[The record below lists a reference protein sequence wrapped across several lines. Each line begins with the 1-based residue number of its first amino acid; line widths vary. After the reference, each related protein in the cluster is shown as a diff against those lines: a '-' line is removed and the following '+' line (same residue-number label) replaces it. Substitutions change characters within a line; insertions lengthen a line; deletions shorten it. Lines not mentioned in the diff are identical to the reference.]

1 LQPGVDVRIVRE
13 DGTDQPPGE
22 PGEIRVRGWNVMRGY
37 FDKPKETADAL
48 SPDGWLSTGDLGR
61 LGPDKRLE
69 FLGRLKDV
77 EFSTCPLFPGSDT
90 PCT

>member
-1 LQPGVDVRIVRE
+1 MCGSFARTAPISR
-13 DGTDQPPGE
+13 PE
-22 PGEIRVRGWNVMRGY
+22 PGEIRVWGWNVMRGY
-37 FDKPKETADAL
+37 FDKPKETADAR
-48 SPDGWLSTGDLGR
+48 SPDGRLSTGDLGR

-77 EFSTCPLFPGSDT
+77 EFSTCPLFPASDT